1 MADDLL
7 GVLKL
12 GTLAVVHTTHVILIL
27 MNWRGFLVL
36 KLHLRQILGDA
47 LIFFGIHLTAPYL
60 VEVNRLVVHIGPC
73 EQRGGLQL
81 PYRQR
86 LLVDMSIIL
95 MIEGRHVGRCRTDV
109 SLSSVLDAWHQLA
122 IAIFH
127 PVTTQQFQNLIVRP
141 AVKTRSD
148 CLVAI
153 QDGECHTTHV
163 LPVSAQIPNEARYR
177 HVDSIVAIKFI
188 PVVVA
193 PVVRTIS
200 VDTIGSTTIICIE
213 VHCRIGEIGIRTILQ
228 TVLDYIRRT
237 TVFPSD
243 DGASKRRCSTCRR
256 TDDFTI
262 KQTVGDGM
270 ARRMTMTYEAASI
283 VISNSEL
290 Y

>member
-27 MNWRGFLVL
+27 MNWRGILVL

-47 LIFFGIHLTAPYL
+47 LSLFGIHLTAPYL
-60 VEVNRLVVHIGPC
+60 VVVNRLVVHIGPC

-127 PVTTQQFQNLIVRP
+127 PVATQQFQNLIVRS
-141 AVKTRSD
+141 AAKTRSD

-153 QDGECHTTHV
+153 QDGECHTTYV
-163 LPVSAQIPNEARYR
+163 LPVSAQILNEAHYR
-177 HVDSIVAIKFI
+177 HVDSIVAINLI

-193 PVVRTIS
+193 PVVRTIT
-200 VDTIGSTTIICIE
+200 VDTIGSTAIICIE
-213 VHCRIGEIGIRTILQ
+213 VHRRIGKIGIRTILQ
-228 TVLDYIRRT
+228 TVLDHVRRT

-243 DGASKRRCSTCRR
+243 DGASKRSCSTGRR

-262 KQTVGDGM
+262 KQTVGDGVVRGM
-270 ARRMTMTYEAASI
+270 AMTYEAASI
-283 VISNSEL
+283 VICNGEL